1 MNTAVESVTPVKFN
15 PFAREFVRD
24 PYPFYHAMQRD
35 DPYHRNRDVMVLT
48 RFADVKG
55 ALLNPHLSS
64 AAIPYLVHAFQEKMG
79 STDLHRLYELGR
91 KAIVFTD
98 PPEHAR
104 LRRLVGRCF
113 RRERLEKW
121 DATLARAAHEHVQKF
136 ETGGGDFIA
145 GVAGPFTMQVL
156 QELLGLP
163 SSDAARIDHWTSNL
177 RYLLEPGFL
186 NPQRLLKI
194 YRLLEECFCY
204 MQEVVRARRATPG
217 DDLISEML
225 RPDGDG
231 ELLDIDEVAYSCIMV
246 FVAGKEPTKALLGNG
261 LHALI
266 SFPHEYAQLRDD
278 ITQLP
283 AVIQEMLRFDSPLQQ
298 TKRICREP
306 CQIGTQALAPG
317 DNLLLCLGAANR
329 DPEQFPDPDR
339 FDSQRPHTANL
350 AMSHGMHNCL
360 GAQLSKLMASHL
372 FTALVPRWRAIALVD
387 PEPPRINSSFILRGF
402 QSLQV
407 SVTR

>member
-1 MNTAVESVTPVKFN
+1 MNSAVVSEALIKFN
-15 PFAREFVRD
+15 PFARDFVRD

-35 DPYHRNRDVMVLT
+35 DPYHRSRDLVVLT
-48 RFADVKG
+48 RYADVKQ

-64 AAIPYLVHAFQEKMG
+64 AAIPYLVQAFQAKMG
-79 STDLHRLYELGR
+79 SIDLHRLSELGR

-104 LRRLVGRCF
+104 LRRLVARSF
-113 RRERLEKW
+113 KRDRLAKW
-121 DATLARAAHEHVQKF
+121 DASLARAAHDHVQRF
-136 ETGGGDFIA
+136 ETGGDFMA
-145 GVAGPFTMQVL
+145 GVAGPYTMQVL
-156 QELLGLP
+156 MELLGLP
-163 SSDAARIDHWTSNL
+163 SAAAARIDHWTANL

-194 YRLLEECFCY
+194 YQQLEECFAY
-204 MQEVVRARRATPG
+204 MQEVVRARKAEPG

-231 ELLDIDEVAYSCIMV
+231 DMLDIDEAVYSCIMV
-246 FVAGKEPTKALLGNG
+246 FVAGKEPTKALIGNG

-266 SFPHEYAQLRDD
+266 SFPQEHARLRGD
-278 ITQLP
+278 IAQLP
-283 AVIQEMLRFDSPLQQ
+283 AVIQEMLRFESPLQQ

-306 CQIGTQALAPG
+306 CRIGTQALAPG

-339 FDSQRPHTANL
+339 FDSQRPQNANL

-360 GAQLSKLMASHL
+360 GAHLSRLMASHL
-372 FTALVPRWRAIALVD
+372 FSALVPGWRVIALAD
-387 PEPPRINSSFILRGF
+387 RDPPRINSSFILRGYR
-402 QSLQV
+402 SLHV
-407 SVTR
+407 NVTRG